1 MLSAAVA
8 ENKTTVLRFCFP
20 NTQISQV
27 PRSGNNIIDFPNL
40 GSTYNGGWC
49 TATKLDETLISRP
62 SREVNVNR
70 ERVRCY
76 GAVYLS
82 SNQMLE

>member
-1 MLSAAVA
+1 MTLYSRRIGVA
-8 ENKTTVLRFCFP
+8 PRRFQLP
-20 NTQISQV
+20 
-27 PRSGNNIIDFPNL
+27 SGKLIAGETIIDFPNL
-40 GSTYNGGWC
+40 GLTYNGNWC

-82 SNQMLE
+82 SYQMLE